1 RRAVETYS
9 QAVNRFAEQAVNIR
23 SEARA
28 AYLTYRATYEIAL
41 AYRNKIVPLRRIVNE
56 QSLLEYNGMLI
67 DIFVLL
73 TTFREGIDSNVAAI
87 NA

>member
-1 RRAVETYS
+1 
-9 QAVNRFAEQAVNIR
+9 
-23 SEARA
+23 
-28 AYLTYRATYEIAL
+28 
-41 AYRNKIVPLRRIVNE
+41 VNE

-87 NA
+87 DAQRDYFTARVDFDAAIQGGGSGPGAATRVAAGQ